1 MADCVDSYKASHSP
15 PRQLRSKGDGIFNVD
30 GEKWQPFVKDAL
42 QMEAP
47 ESKEVFN
54 PSFLRALS
62 VAGIRDRKFIR
73 DQCINILLADRD
85 TTAGTLSFLF
95 LELSRGPDIVKKLR
109 REIMETI
116 GPEAMPSYKELKHL
130 SYLKNTISEVLR
142 LYPALP
148 YNVRWSSRDTT
159 LPRGGGPDGTQPI
172 GIEKNTGIGY
182 STIFLHRRPDLYP
195 DSPDPPDPQTF
206 CPERWE

>member
-1 MADCVDSYKASHSP
+1 
-15 PRQLRSKGDGIFNVD
+15 
-30 GEKWQPFVKDAL
+30 
-42 QMEAP
+42 MEAP

-148 YNVRWSSRDTT
+148 YNVSYDY
-159 LPRGGGPDGTQPI
+159 L
-172 GIEKNTGIGY
+172 
-182 STIFLHRRPDLYP
+182 
-195 DSPDPPDPQTF
+195 
-206 CPERWE
+206 